1 MRSLARALMLAIT
14 LAVALGPAAVRAQDK
29 AQLFATNEDGFAR
42 LILDFEGRLDLPA
55 YRVKHENG
63 VLAVEF
69 DEAIDLFLPDIAG
82 SLRNYIS
89 VARVDPDGK
98 GVRFGLRRPLQVSR
112 LEAGERLFIDL
123 LPPTW
128 QGLPPAL
135 PPEVVSELA
144 TRAKQAAL
152 LAEQKRKAEEA
163 KSLKPTA
170 TVRVGRNPT
179 FARVQFDWNVD
190 TKATFKR
197 SGNRGVLTFDWPV
210 PVEVAALGTELPS
223 EIVGL
228 RNYVAPDGSHIEIL
242 TADGVEPRFYV
253 NSERQFVVDVDVAR
267 DEGLAAAIAAS
278 EAEEQQRAL
287 AVAVAKAEAEA
298 RAEAQSR
305 VEQAVRDE
313 QAQAI
318 EKIVPIVS
326 TIGATVRVTFPFED
340 DTAAAVFRRG
350 DIIWMLF
357 DTPLEIDAPKQ
368 ADALAAI
375 ARDFSVVSAGGTKVV
390 RLDLASERLATL
402 GSEGRSWVLSLG
414 DVLLNPTEPVAMR
427 RDRDTEGRLLMT
439 VDLQRP
445 SQLHEFRDPV
455 VGDMLKVVT
464 VFPPARGVGRNLQF
478 VDFDMLRS
486 VHGLVIRGDNS
497 DLQVSIEGGSAVLH
511 AADGLSLS
519 PLDQVRS
526 LSNTT
531 APAYRSSYVDFMA
544 IREDHPLKFVERREA
559 LVERA
564 AESEGRLRDLARLE
578 LSHFLVANEFAHE
591 ALGVLS
597 VLESEIT
604 SDDLKKR
611 TRLTRGIANVVAG
624 RPRDA
629 LAILSSDAFAE
640 EVDAVMWR
648 SMAKVGLRDF
658 AGARTDAI
666 AAEGIADSYPSWIRT
681 RFLLSAARSAIET
694 RDADLAFHY
703 LDMVPIAKLD
713 PEQVT
718 LYHLLQGRAA
728 ELEERIDEALDIYG
742 QVIAADVRPTR
753 AEAVYRTL
761 LLLDKSD
768 RIDLGKATATL
779 AAEAMLWRGGALEA
793 DMQKLLAELYFRHRQ
808 YRDGFETVRQAA
820 AYHPQNSGISQL
832 LKHAQE
838 VFGEL
843 YLNGRADELEPVE
856 ALSLYYDFSQLTPAG
871 NRGDEMIRNLARRL
885 VKVDLLTQAADL
897 LEYQINSRLKGAAQA
912 QVAAELA
919 LIRLADRDPEGALRA
934 LNNTRLADLPPQ
946 LERQRRI
953 LEARALLD
961 AGREQLALDML
972 TRVEGRD
979 ADMLRVE
986 GHWRTKDY
994 ARAAE
999 LLEVMYSPGQ
1009 HPNPLTQLERMH
1021 VIRSAVGFVLVG
1033 DDLALSRL
1041 RSKFAENMSQTPEWP
1056 MFDFVT
1062 GEATPQSI
1070 EFKTVAREIS
1080 GLDSLNAFLEAYR
1093 NSYASNDG
1101 LAPLRPTAGG
1111 EA

>member
-1 MRSLARALMLAIT
+1 LRSLARAVMLAIT
-14 LAVALGPAAVRAQDK
+14 LAVTLGPAAVRAEDK
-29 AQLFATNEDGFAR
+29 AQVFATNENGFGR
-42 LILDFEGRLDLPA
+42 LILDFAGRLDLPA
-55 YRVKHENG
+55 YRVKHDNG

-69 DEAIDLFLPDIAG
+69 DEPVDLFLPDVAAA
-82 SLRNYIS
+82 LRDYIS
-89 VARVDPDGK
+89 VARVDPDSR
-98 GVRFGLRRPLQVSR
+98 GVRFGLRKPLQVSR

-123 LPPTW
+123 LPRSW

-135 PPEVVSELA
+135 PPEVVAELA
-144 TRAKQAAL
+144 ERAKQAAV
-152 LAEQKRKAEEA
+152 LAEQKRKEEEA
-163 KSLKPTA
+163 KTVRPTA

-179 FARVQFDWNVD
+179 FARIQFDWSVE
-190 TKATFKR
+190 TKARFEQ
-197 SGNRGVLTFDWPV
+197 SGNRGLLTFDWPV
-210 PVEVAALGTELPS
+210 PVSVSALGTELPR
-223 EIVGL
+223 EVIGI
-228 RNYVAPDGSHIEIL
+228 RNFVAKDGSHIEIRL
-242 TADGVEPRFYV
+242 ADGVVPRFYV
-253 NSERQFVVDVDVAR
+253 NSDRQFVIDVDIAR
-267 DEGLAAAIAAS
+267 EEGMAAAIAAS
-278 EAEEQQRAL
+278 ESEEQQRAL
-287 AVAVAKAEAEA
+287 EEAVAKAEAEA
-298 RAEAQSR
+298 RADAESRAAQ
-305 VEQAVRDE
+305 AMRDE
-313 QAQAI
+313 RSKAVTR
-318 EKIVPIVS
+318 IVPTVS

-357 DTPLEIDAPKQ
+357 DTALAIEAPAQ
-368 ADALAAI
+368 SDALSAI
-375 ARDFSVVSAGGTKVV
+375 ARDFTVVSAGGTKIA
-390 RLDLASERLATL
+390 RLDLSSERLATL

-427 RDRDTEGRLLMT
+427 RDRDTEGRLLMS

-497 DLQVSIEGGSAVLH
+497 DLRVSIEGGNAILH

-519 PLDQVRS
+519 TLDQIRS
-526 LSNTT
+526 LDSATI
-531 APAYRSSYVDFMA
+531 PAYRSSYVDFMA
-544 IREDHPLKFVERREA
+544 IREDDPLKFVERREA

-564 AESEGRLRDLARLE
+564 ARSEGRLRDLARLE
-578 LSHFLVANEFAHE
+578 LSHFLLANAFAHE
-591 ALGVLS
+591 AIGVLS
-597 VLESEIT
+597 VLDTEIVA
-604 SDDLKKR
+604 DDLKR
-611 TRLTRGIANVVAG
+611 RARLTRGIADVLAW
-624 RPRDA
+624 RPGDA
-629 LAILSSDAFAE
+629 LAILSSEAFAE
-640 EVDAVMWR
+640 EVDASMWR
-648 SMAKVGLRDF
+648 TMARAALRDF
-658 AGARTDAI
+658 AGARADAI
-666 AAEGIADSYPSWIRT
+666 AAEGIIDAYPSWIRT
-681 RFLLSAARSAIET
+681 TFLLAAARSAIET
-694 RDADLAFHY
+694 RDSQLALRY
-703 LDMVPIAKLD
+703 LDMVAVAKLA
-713 PEQVT
+713 PEEVT

-728 ELEERIDEALDIYG
+728 ELDERIDEALDIYG

-768 RIDLGKATATL
+768 QIDLARATATL
-779 AAEAMLWRGGALEA
+779 AAEAMLWRGDSLEA
-793 DMQKLLAELYFRHRQ
+793 DMQKLLAQLYFRHKQ
-808 YRDGFETVRQAA
+808 YRAGFETVRQAA
-820 AYHPQNSGISQL
+820 TYHPENQGINEVL
-832 LKHAQE
+832 AEAQS

-843 YLNGRADELEPVE
+843 YLNGRADELDAVE
-856 ALSLYYDFSQLTPAG
+856 ALSLYYDFSQLTPPG

-897 LEYQINSRLKGAAQA
+897 LEYQIDSRLKGAAQA
-912 QVAAELA
+912 QVAADLA

-934 LNNTRLADLPPQ
+934 LNNTRLSDLPPQ

-961 AGREQLALDML
+961 AGREQLAVDLL

-986 GHWRTKDY
+986 GHWRSKNY

-999 LLEVMYSPGQ
+999 LLEVMYSPGR
-1009 HPNPLTQLERMH
+1009 HPDPLSQLERMH
-1021 VIRSAVGFVLVG
+1021 VIRSAVGFVLAG

-1041 RSKFAENMSQTPEWP
+1041 RSKFADRMAQTPEWP

-1062 GEATPQSI
+1062 GEATPQSV
-1070 EFKTVAREIS
+1070 EFKKVAREIS

-1093 NSYASNDG
+1093 HVYAASDG
-1101 LAPLRPTAGG
+1101 LAPLRPSAAD